1 MLYLKVL
8 NARLFSN
15 WLTFLASCCHLL
27 PEITGMAEV
36 EHVQDVKYIL
46 MTQTCTRV
54 KQETYILT
62 RWLMLTD
69 NMYLVFR
76 FFFFVSLY
84 VWPTGSCT
92 SVCIETKISSH
103 FYQDFLR
110 REVIA
115 VSLFWCAFLL
125 LYSCSS
131 RISMLHVAELE
142 STALIS
148 SFSNP
153 LLLFLFFR
161 DANMIAIRKL

>member
-27 PEITGMAEV
+27 PEITGMAEI

-76 FFFFVSLY
+76 FFFFCFSICLAYRILYFGMYRNQNFITFLSRFLEKRGHRRVTLLMCFFYYCTLAAQGYQCCMLLSSSPLHWYHLSL
-84 VWPTGSCT
+84 TLC
-92 SVCIETKISSH
+92 
-103 FYQDFLR
+103 FYF
-110 REVIA
+110 
-115 VSLFWCAFLL
+115 
-125 LYSCSS
+125 
-131 RISMLHVAELE
+131 
-142 STALIS
+142 
-148 SFSNP
+148 SFSEM
-153 LLLFLFFR
+153 R
-161 DANMIAIRKL
+161 IW